1 MILQVKRRKT
11 CKIGQSRIKSGQLV
25 KNMKTGPISRFLLKW
40 KTVAVF
46 CFTLSPVH
54 VSSLHP
60 SPFLLYPFPLS
71 LSPLSKS
78 PAAKQIKKSDWEIGS
93 TLHSP
98 LTSNASESN
107 CLHSPL
113 TRTFLARRSTTRNSL
128 NTNEITDGNYRRNNS
143 VGNLRSPLL
152 TEFNP
157 SVISSVYTDD
167 QIPSVYTNGITD
179 RMLRIKK
186 KGGSLTWM

>member
-98 LTSNASESN
+98 ATPLNLIVYT
-107 CLHSPL
+107 LHSPERSWREEALPEIHL
-113 TRTFLARRSTTRNSL
+113 TPTKLPT
-128 NTNEITDGNYRRNNS
+128 EITDGII
-143 VGNLRSPLL
+143 L
-152 TEFNP
+152 
-157 SVISSVYTDD
+157 SVIWGRHYWPNL
-167 QIPSVYTNGITD
+167 I
-179 RMLRIKK
+179 RR
-186 KGGSLTWM
+186 